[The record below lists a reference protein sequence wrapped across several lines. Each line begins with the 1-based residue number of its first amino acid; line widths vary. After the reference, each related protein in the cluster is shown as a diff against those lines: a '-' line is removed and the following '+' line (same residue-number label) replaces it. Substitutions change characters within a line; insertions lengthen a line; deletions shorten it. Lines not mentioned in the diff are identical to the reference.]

1 MIYLDT
7 NILIYLFENHQ
18 EYASK
23 VAAFLDENQKNDT
36 PLITSVISVTE
47 LTAGNQNITIDTLK
61 LLQSLKIVPVD
72 ETIASLAGDLI
83 AQDKMHIGDA
93 IHFATALNAKC
104 NAIYTNDDYLAK
116 KASKK
121 LKIIKP

>member
-7 NILIYLFENHQ
+7 NVLIYLFENHQ

-23 VAAFLDENQKNDT
+23 VASFLDESQKNDT
-36 PLITSVISVTE
+36 PLVTSVITITE
-47 LTAGNQNITIDTLK
+47 LTAGNQNITLDTLK
-61 LLQSLKIVPVD
+61 LLQGLKIIPVD

-104 NAIYTNDDYLAK
+104 SAIYTNDDYLAK
-116 KASKK
+116 KASKQ
-121 LKIIKP
+121 LKIINP

>member
-61 LLQSLKIVPVD
+61 LLQGLKIVPVD

-93 IHFATALNAKC
+93 IHFATALSAKC

>member
-61 LLQSLKIVPVD
+61 LLRGLKIVPVD

>member
-61 LLQSLKIVPVD
+61 LLQGLKIVPVD